1 MPTNREY
8 KMNYKLLTNE
18 PAKALF
24 NVRKVQFNKAR
35 AVREVA
41 KRFNVTQADVLRA
54 AYYW

>member
-1 MPTNREY
+1 
-8 KMNYKLLTNE
+8 MNYKLLTNE